1 MERLRPRPGSLL
13 NEDVAITTVASP
25 GTSWSAPGPAPAS
38 DGGGTEVP
46 TDLAILEGAGEC
58 QRARQQVRSL
68 SAWLG
73 EHPGAGD
80 EFRVDVVY
88 TDGCRMPW

>member
-1 MERLRPRPGSLL
+1 LL